1 MNATIQFDNNTIII
15 TTLPSSLSPSL
26 FFLLSS
32 PFLFPLLHYRPGI
45 YRPMKHYNKLLSE
58 REEMVGNESQA
69 SLASLSDTITNN
81 VHYQPGQGE
90 GESSST
96 MIDSG
101 GNGMTTTENGTKS
114 FTIGE
119 GCVIGMH
126 ILLGKIGSARGW
138 VWIDAKV
145 DGKPYVGGMPPVT
158 GRYLFE
164 STSSLHL
171 PSLTPS
177 ILTPYYS

>member
-1 MNATIQFDNNTIII
+1 MLPIQYNPCVCF
-15 TTLPSSLSPSL
+15 
-26 FFLLSS
+26 
-32 PFLFPLLHYRPGI
+32 PGI

-58 REEMVGNESQA
+58 KEELVSSESQT
-69 SLASLSDTITNN
+69 SLASLSDTLTHNIGGETGSSDESNTMN
-81 VHYQPGQGE
+81 LHPGLLM
-90 GESSST
+90 S
-96 MIDSG
+96 
-101 GNGMTTTENGTKS
+101 ENGTKS

-158 GRYLFE
+158 GTHRLPIH
-164 STSSLHL
+164 HL
-171 PSLTPS
+171 PCLALSL
-177 ILTPYYS
+177 ICFLPYYSLLLTLIASLTSLSPLLL

>member
-1 MNATIQFDNNTIII
+1 MLPIQYNPVHF
-15 TTLPSSLSPSL
+15 
-26 FFLLSS
+26 
-32 PFLFPLLHYRPGI
+32 PGI

-58 REEMVGNESQA
+58 KEELVSSESQT
-69 SLASLSDTITNN
+69 SLASLSDTLTHNTGGETGSSDESN
-81 VHYQPGQGE
+81 TMNLHPGLLM
-90 GESSST
+90 S
-96 MIDSG
+96 
-101 GNGMTTTENGTKS
+101 ENGTKS

-158 GRYLFE
+158 GTQHHSFLAF
-164 STSSLHL
+164 SLSPLTSFYTTH
-171 PSLTPS
+171 
-177 ILTPYYS
+177 PYPPCAAQPL